1 VARIE
6 GEANDT
12 SVMQDSAESPMFNR
26 RTFFG
31 LTLAYVAVCDRAQA
45 SSVVTILSPERYETQ
60 RVVDVAHSVSTP
72 YLSVIAAPGYGPV
85 QNVKSLLAR
94 DAAQIAVL
102 QADVLEFLKHRKMLP
117 ESSGLLRYIAQLY
130 SAQVHVLA
138 QQRISSIT
146 ELAGQQ
152 VGIGSDN
159 SVSYITSTQLFDML
173 GLAVQPVIVEH
184 ADALQRLRRRE
195 LAAVVYV
202 GGAPDRSFLD
212 FNRSQDGVH
221 FLPLSLTPT
230 LSSRYL
236 PAELNIQQYPLLIGE
251 GEAGIGAPVPT
262 IAVPMLLAV
271 YNWPA
276 GSSMH
281 RTLSLFADEFARIA
295 PVSLEPTGWTRF
307 LPAIASG
314 TLAHRA
320 APPAQITSEQREKL
334 FREYEKWRAQR
345 QREALFEDYLRWL
358 QTRPQSP

>member
-1 VARIE
+1 
-6 GEANDT
+6 
-12 SVMQDSAESPMFNR
+12 MFDR

-31 LTLAYVAVCDRAQA
+31 LTLAYLAVCDRAQA
-45 SSVVTILSPERYETQ
+45 SSVVTILSPEHYTTEK
-60 RVVDVAHSVSTP
+60 VVDLAHSVSTP
-72 YLSVIAAPGYGPV
+72 NLSVIAAPGYGPV

-94 DAAQIAVL
+94 GAAQIAVL
-102 QADVLEFLKHRKMLP
+102 QADVLEFMMHRKMLP
-117 ESSGLLRYIAQLY
+117 ESSGLLRYIAQIY

-146 ELAGQQ
+146 ELARQQ
-152 VGIGSDN
+152 VGIGPEN
-159 SVSYITSTQLFDML
+159 SVSYVTSTQLFDLL
-173 GLAVQPVIVEH
+173 GLSVQPVLVEH
-184 ADALQRLRRRE
+184 AEALQGLRRRE

-212 FNRSQDGVH
+212 LNRSQDGVH
-221 FLPLSLTPT
+221 FLPLGLTPT

-262 IAVPMLLAV
+262 IALPMLLAV
-271 YNWPA
+271 YNWPV
-276 GSSMH
+276 GSPTH
-281 RTLSLFADEFARIA
+281 RILSLFAAEFSRIA

-307 LPAIASG
+307 LPGTASG
-314 TLAHRA
+314 TLTHRVT
-320 APPAQITSEQREKL
+320 PPAQMTSEQREKL